1 MEALDE
7 KDVSI
12 LGLLRENSKLTT
24 QQISKRTLIPVTTV
38 HNRIKR
44 LEKLGV
50 IKGYT
55 VDIDHKKL
63 GKDITA
69 IILMTVSYVLPDGRK
84 VSQIELAKEVR
95 RNPAVEDVCIV
106 TGGSD
111 IVLTVRVD
119 NVEQLNDFIIKY
131 LRGIDGVDK
140 TQTMIV
146 LSSF

>member
-1 MEALDE
+1 M
-7 KDVSI
+7 
-12 LGLLRENSKLTT
+12 
-24 QQISKRTLIPVTTV
+24 TTV